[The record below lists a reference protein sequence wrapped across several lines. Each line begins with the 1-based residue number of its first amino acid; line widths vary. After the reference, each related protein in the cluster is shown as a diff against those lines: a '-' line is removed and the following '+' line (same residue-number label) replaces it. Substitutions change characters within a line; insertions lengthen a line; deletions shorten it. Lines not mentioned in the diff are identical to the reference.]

1 MTLWQSYKTKRAR
14 RRLEYRLFANGG
26 HTGSDPWYQVMQE
39 NKKAGVWRRGRLEGT
54 FSSD

>member
-14 RRLEYRLFANGG
+14 RRLEYDLFSNGN
-26 HTGSDPWYQVMQE
+26 GSFNLWYKVMQE
-39 NKKAGVWRRGRLEGT
+39 NNKAGVWDRGRLEGT

>member
-14 RRLEYRLFANGG
+14 RRLEYDLFVNGSS
-26 HTGSDPWYQVMQE
+26 HLWYKTMQE
-39 NKKAGVWRRGRLEGT
+39 NNKAGVWRRGRLEGT